1 MTWASHIMVGASI
14 AKVFGLNYALTT
26 LGAILPDLVE
36 MLTKKMQHRGISH
49 SVAISLTALVL
60 LWGTPI
66 RDAWIGV
73 VFGHLLLD
81 ALTMMGV
88 PILDER
94 SRRITIFGGKL
105 RTASPGEFVFS
116 GLVAFVAF
124 VILGSVQLDTSGRGW
139 KNLFDQ
145 GTIDRK
151 EYYENRFRFW

>member
-14 AKVFGLNYALTT
+14 AKVFGLNYILTT

-36 MLTKKMQHRGISH
+36 MLTKKMTHRGISH
-49 SVAISLTALVL
+49 SVAVSLSALVL
-60 LWGTPI
+60 LWNTPI

-94 SRRITIFGGKL
+94 SRKITIFGGKL

-116 GLVAFVAF
+116 GIVAFTAF
-124 VILGSVQLDTSGRGW
+124 VILNSFQIDTERRNW
-139 KNLFDQ
+139 AEMHNT
-145 GTIDRK
+145 GTVDKK

>member
-36 MLTKKMQHRGISH
+36 MLAKKMQHRGISH
-49 SVAISLTALVL
+49 SVAISLAAVVL
-60 LWGTPI
+60 LWGTPL

-73 VFGHLLLD
+73 IFGHLFLD

-88 PILDER
+88 PVLDER

-105 RTASPGEFVFS
+105 RTGSPGEFVLS
-116 GLVAFVAF
+116 GIVAFVAF
-124 VILGSVQLDTSGRGW
+124 VILGSFSIDTERRNWVDMHQRG
-139 KNLFDQ
+139 LV
-145 GTIDRK
+145 DRK
-151 EYYENRFRFW
+151 EYYENRFNIY